1 MMRIRN
7 EAAAVV
13 LLCSVA
19 AAARAQA
26 PATPTMPEVSDVASL
41 PPAGPHRLWLEDAF
55 SGAAQVIDG
64 DTGSLKATI
73 PGASLSSFAAGP
85 EQRMVYVAESIWTK
99 GNRGERQDMVSVY
112 DGLTLK
118 LQSEISLPSRAY
130 VASSG
135 QLFALNHEGTRAYVY
150 SMQPASGVVVVDLTA
165 RKVLRTVDT
174 PGCALAFPWGAEG
187 FSALCG
193 DGALATATTGA
204 TPSLTRS
211 APFFD
216 AERDPVF
223 EESPTDGA
231 TGRTFFV
238 TYSGVVHPVDLGPT
252 PKFAPSWSL
261 QAAAG
266 LQPAGLQNGDLAW
279 RPGGY
284 QPMALHRASGRLF
297 VLMHPGEHWTQKKA
311 GEELWV
317 VDTAAHKVLRRFQLK
332 EPCTGV
338 AVSQDD
344 HAQVYLVDEKGNLSI
359 RDAQTLDELRSVE
372 DAGHVIPISPTL

>member
-1 MMRIRN
+1 MMRIRDK
-7 EAAAVV
+7 AAAIA
-13 LLCSVA
+13 LLSILGGA
-19 AAARAQA
+19 AQAQA
-26 PATPTMPEVSDVASL
+26 PATPAMPEVSDVATL
-41 PPAGPHRLWLEDAF
+41 PPAGPHRFWLVDAF
-55 SGAAQVIDG
+55 EGAAQVIDG
-64 DTGSLKATI
+64 DTGALKATI
-73 PGASLSSFAAGP
+73 PGASLSSYAAGP
-85 EQRMVYVAESIWTK
+85 DQRTVYVAESIWTR

-118 LQSEISLPSRAY
+118 LQAEIPLPSRAY

-135 QLFALNHEGTRAYVY
+135 ALFALSHDGTRAYVY
-150 SMQPASGVVVVDLTA
+150 SMQPASGVVVVDLAA

-174 PGCALAFPWGAEG
+174 PGCALAFAWGAEG

-193 DGALATATTGA
+193 DGALATVTTGPKPA
-204 TPSLTRS
+204 LIRS
-211 APFFD
+211 TPFFD

-223 EESPTDGA
+223 EQSPTDGA
-231 TGRTFFV
+231 TGHTLFI
-238 TYSGVVHPVDLGPT
+238 TYSGVVHPVELGPT

-261 QAAAG
+261 QEAAG

-284 QPMALHRASGRLF
+284 EPMALHRASGRLF
-297 VLMHPGEHWTQKKA
+297 ILMHPGEHWTQKKA

-317 VDTAAHKVLRRFQLK
+317 VDTAAHKVLRRLQLK
-332 EPCTGV
+332 DPCVGV

-359 RDAQTLDELRSVE
+359 RDAQSLDQLRSVE
-372 DAGHVIPISPTL
+372 DARGVPVSPTL